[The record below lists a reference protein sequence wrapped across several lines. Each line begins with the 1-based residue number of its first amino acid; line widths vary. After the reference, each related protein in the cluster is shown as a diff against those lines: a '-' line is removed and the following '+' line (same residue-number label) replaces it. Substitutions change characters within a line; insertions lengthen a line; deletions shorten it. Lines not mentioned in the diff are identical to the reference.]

1 MRTCENCHQE
11 IVYSGKGRPPTRF
24 CSRKCKDAARHTER
38 RAAAVE
44 QRGER
49 RCPVCDTVIPD
60 TVTLKA
66 VCCSRECGITHQN
79 RVRAQ
84 RRLEG
89 IRAEGRT
96 CERCEAPIP
105 ADRHG
110 ATKYCSILCKR
121 RAHSAVWRERSPG
134 YMRQYLYGLTPEQ
147 YAEMLEEQ
155 GGVCAICGTDE
166 WPGKGNRPHV
176 DHDHST
182 GRVRGILCSHCNH
195 GLGKFRDDP
204 ERLRAAAEYLERE

>member
-1 MRTCENCHQE
+1 
-11 IVYSGKGRPPTRF
+11 
-24 CSRKCKDAARHTER
+24 
-38 RAAAVE
+38 
-44 QRGER
+44 
-49 RCPVCDTVIPD
+49 
-60 TVTLKA
+60 
-66 VCCSRECGITHQN
+66 
-79 RVRAQ
+79 
-84 RRLEG
+84 
-89 IRAEGRT
+89 
-96 CERCEAPIP
+96 
-105 ADRHG
+105 
-110 ATKYCSILCKR
+110 
-121 RAHSAVWRERSPG
+121 
-134 YMRQYLYGLTPEQ
+134 MRQYLYGLTPEQ